1 MADDMAEP
9 AKLQW
14 LTLFSCVGMALFG
27 WVGAIPRFLT

>member
-1 MADDMAEP
+1 MAEP

-27 WVGAIPRFLT
+27 WVFVTQFHAS